1 MNPVEFPMQN
11 HATRSHAPLIRQTD
25 SMHHPLIIALHWFT
39 LAALVM
45 GVAAILLREIAEGRL
60 LRLELLNL
68 HRSVGLLV
76 LLVSGARLALRKNV
90 GRPAPAHGTPR
101 VMRLI
106 ATISHG
112 ALYLLLLVLPVLGW
126 ALTSAHGQRASLFGL
141 IPLPPLTSGDPDL
154 ADTLANFHVW
164 ASWTLLALVI
174 AHAGAALWH
183 HHMRRD
189 QVLTSMLPKRRNT
202 H

>member
-1 MNPVEFPMQN
+1 MKSVEFPMQN
-11 HATRSHAPLIRQTD
+11 QAKQSQAPLIRQTD

-45 GVAAILLREIAEGRL
+45 GVSAILLRELTEGRL

-76 LLVSGARLALRKNV
+76 LLVSVARLTLRKNV
-90 GRPAPAHGTPR
+90 GRPAPAHDTPR
-101 VMRLI
+101 MMRLI
-106 ATISHG
+106 ATLSHG
-112 ALYLLLLVLPVLGW
+112 ALYLLLLVLPLLGW
-126 ALTSAHGQRASLFGL
+126 ALTSAHGQHASLFGL
-141 IPLPPLTSGDPDL
+141 IPLPPLTASDPDL
-154 ADTLANFHVW
+154 ADTLANCHVW

-183 HHMRRD
+183 HHIWRD
-189 QVLTSMLPKRRNT
+189 HVLTSMLPKRRNT